1 MRFWKKAAVKTR
13 DPLLVVLETADW
25 YPGRSV
31 SLDSTGYQHNLGHVM
46 FPFAQEVA
54 EEFGGLLI
62 NHSLWFVS
70 NALVHHL
77 YLKPDVELG
86 AGCPCCPIAGSA
98 FMGEDCA
105 IWVDV
110 KQRFYAVDA
119 EGMLYLAKGK
129 YQALRVLLCKT
140 PVSKP
145 DELDGMGAVRGG
157 WGREWPLNYGD
168 EASPPSGPKHPT
180 PQP

>member
-1 MRFWKKAAVKTR
+1 MLFRKKVVKPR
-13 DPLLVVLETADW
+13 DELLVVLESSGW

-31 SLDSTGYQHNLGHVM
+31 SVSSTGYEESLGHIM

-62 NHSLWFVS
+62 RHSLWFVS
-70 NALVHHL
+70 STLVHHL

-86 AGCPCCPIAGSA
+86 ARCPCCPIAGSSC
-98 FMGEDCA
+98 MGEDCT

-129 YQALRVLLCKT
+129 YQALRVLLCRMPNT
-140 PVSKP
+140 QP
-145 DELDGMGAVRGG
+145 EEMDGMGPVRGG
-157 WGREWPLNYGD
+157 WGVEWPPNYGD
-168 EASPPSGPKHPT
+168 ESSPVVGAESPT
-180 PQP
+180 PKS